1 MRSATPLFGCV
12 QFRFFKH
19 SIEPVKGDY
28 AVPNDVGEVS
38 HLLALAIALS
48 GMAGLGNI
56 AGVAVAL
63 AIGGPVI
70 DFSDAAIFA
79 MAVVN
84 IIGLLFVAGA
94 DSALCLGRPGYPC
107 GIAIHNSSCPS
118 PTGIGPLPN
127 VSCLLLPAVMRT
139 R

>member
-1 MRSATPLFGCV
+1 MRSAPPFFGCV

-63 AIGGPVI
+63 GIGGP
-70 DFSDAAIFA
+70 
-79 MAVVN
+79 VVN
-84 IIGLLFVAGA
+84 IIGLLFLAGA

-107 GIAIHNSSCPS
+107 GIVFHNSSCPS